1 MGNADPLSEMAALPP
16 QMAPTIQNRDR
27 RDTFMKRLF
36 ILLILFCSLFP
47 HMRCFAENQ
56 DIDDFTAFDTFQYV
70 YDLAD
75 VIDESVEAEIML
87 NNYYLNKACRAQI
100 VVLTVNHTSLPL
112 NEYAV
117 AVFNKLGIGDNI
129 LNNGLLF
136 VMAIEDDDYWLSTG
150 GGDNGGISKL
160 YPTEVI
166 KHDYDVYL
174 EDYFARKEY
183 SNGTKSFFE
192 ALFWRVSKLYGV
204 DIPYYRIEAVYQQ

>member
-1 MGNADPLSEMAALPP
+1 MEERGTHGIHFTIAAIHSDGADDHKL
-16 QMAPTIQNRDR
+16 
-27 RDTFMKRLF
+27 KV
-36 ILLILFCSLFP
+36 LLLDGL
-47 HMRCFAENQ
+47 H
-56 DIDDFTAFDTFQYV
+56 
-70 YDLAD
+70 DLAELED
-75 VIDESVEAEIML
+75 RPR
-87 NNYYLNKACRAQI
+87 YLNKACRAQI

-136 VMAIEDDDYWLSTG
+136 VMAIDDDDYWLSTG

-160 YPTEVI
+160 YPAEVI

-183 SNGTKSFFE
+183 SNGAKSFFE
-192 ALFWRVSKLYGV
+192 ALFWRVSNLYGV
-204 DIPYYRIEAVYQQ
+204 DIPYYRIETVYQQ

>member
-1 MGNADPLSEMAALPP
+1 
-16 QMAPTIQNRDR
+16 
-27 RDTFMKRLF
+27 MKRLF
-36 ILLILFCSLFP
+36 ILLILFCSQFSYLK
-47 HMRCFAENQ
+47 CYAENQ
-56 DIDDFTAFDTFQYV
+56 GMDDFSAFNTFQYV

-75 VIDESVEAEIML
+75 VIDESVEAEIIL
-87 NNYYLNKACRAQI
+87 NNYNLEKACRAQI

-112 NEYAV
+112 DEYA
-117 AVFNKLGIGDNI
+117 ATVFNKLGIGDNV

-160 YPTEVI
+160 YPAEEI

-174 EDYFARKEY
+174 ENYFARKEY
-183 SNGTKSFFE
+183 SNGAKIFFE